1 MARLWVLLLVAC
13 QGVPT
18 DDRARSVT
26 AVEASSEKVRD
37 EARLLLE
44 EHCGECHIAG
54 FPTAQPGALRVF
66 DLMEVDWPARMT
78 EAQLRNAAWR
88 LGEPIDEHARPRA
101 VPADARAT
109 FARFV
114 DAELA
119 RRRAL

>member
-1 MARLWVLLLVAC
+1 MASLWVLLLVAC

-26 AVEASSEKVRD
+26 AVEASSE
-37 EARLLLE
+37 
-44 EHCGECHIAG
+44 
-54 FPTAQPGALRVF
+54 
-66 DLMEVDWPARMT
+66 PARMT